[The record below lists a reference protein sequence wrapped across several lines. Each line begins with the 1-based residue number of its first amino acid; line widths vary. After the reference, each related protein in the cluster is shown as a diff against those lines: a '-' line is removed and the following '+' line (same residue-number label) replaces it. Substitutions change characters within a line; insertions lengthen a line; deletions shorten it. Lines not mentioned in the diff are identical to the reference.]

1 MAQLMIRN
9 LEDDIHQ
16 KLHDMAN
23 RHGESLEEFVHQM
36 LRKAA
41 LEYPVAPQ
49 RLGTKIAKRF
59 ADIGL
64 QQPIAELRGHAITP
78 PGFE

>member
-16 KLHDMAN
+16 KLRDMADS
-23 RHGESLEEFVHQM
+23 HGESLEEFVHQM
-36 LRKAA
+36 LRKAV
-41 LEYPVAPQ
+41 LENPVAPP

-59 ADIGL
+59 AEIGL
-64 QQPIAELRGHAITP
+64 QQPIAELRGHSINP